1 MLKFLKFGDDAEAL
15 NAKDALLLW
24 VQNKT
29 ASYAN
34 IKVDNF
40 KKSFKD
46 GLALC
51 AIIHKHRPN
60 LVDYDSLAPV
70 CLFSFST
77 RIVIVVVVVVVV
89 IVAVVVVIVVV
100 GGGGKITS
108 VSLIDSVCHLLLLY
122 AGSRHDQHQDRHE
135 CGRDVL
141 PTRTILDT

>member
-1 MLKFLKFGDDAEAL
+1 LFYSLTDCLLVNADLADGVEIQVLGLIWGIMLKFLKFGDDAEAL

-77 RIVIVVVVVVVV
+77 RIVVVVVV
-89 IVAVVVVIVVV
+89 IVAVVVGGG
-100 GGGGKITS
+100 GGGGK
-108 VSLIDSVCHLLLLY
+108 SLLFL
-122 AGSRHDQHQDRHE
+122 
-135 CGRDVL
+135 
-141 PTRTILDT
+141 

>member
-1 MLKFLKFGDDAEAL
+1 LFYSLTDCLLVNADLADGVEIQVLGLIWGIMLKFLKFGDDAEAL

-89 IVAVVVVIVVV
+89 IVAVVVVIVV
-100 GGGGKITS
+100 GGGK
-108 VSLIDSVCHLLLLY
+108 SLLF
-122 AGSRHDQHQDRHE
+122 
-135 CGRDVL
+135 
-141 PTRTILDT
+141 P